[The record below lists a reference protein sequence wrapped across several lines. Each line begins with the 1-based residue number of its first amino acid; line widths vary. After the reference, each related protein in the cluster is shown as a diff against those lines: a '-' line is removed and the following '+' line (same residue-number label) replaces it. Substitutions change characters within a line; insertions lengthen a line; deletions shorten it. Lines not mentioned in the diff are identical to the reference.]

1 MTDPLSPGPTP
12 APAPPAGGVKRLI
25 GGFLMVLGILW
36 MLLCGACTALATFGS
51 VPALLSGS
59 GSGQDAVGGGV
70 ALVLTFIAIGVGSA
84 LPGIAMFF
92 IGRALRRP

>member
-12 APAPPAGGVKRLI
+12 TPQTGGVKSLV

-36 MLLCGACTALATFGS
+36 MLLCGACTLLATFGS
-51 VPALLSGS
+51 APSLFSGS
-59 GSGQDAVGGGV
+59 GGGGDALGGGV
-70 ALVLTFIAIGVGSA
+70 ALVFIFVAIGRGGA